1 VNFSRNKKIFSIF
14 TQNDTFSDR
23 LIILLFHLGFFIKNY
38 KNSVDKKEMQ
48 NIYDYIFRQ
57 LELSIREIGY
67 GDASINKK
75 MKNYLN
81 VFYSILDK
89 IERWENLSSKDKE
102 DTLKS
107 FINYEGNLNDLI
119 QYFEKFRD
127 YLSKKPFHLFTKGVI
142 KNEI

>member
-1 VNFSRNKKIFSIF
+1 
-14 TQNDTFSDR
+14 
-23 LIILLFHLGFFIKNY
+23 
-38 KNSVDKKEMQ
+38 MQ

-89 IERWENLSSKDKE
+89 IERWENLSSNEKE
-102 DTLKS
+102 DALKS

-142 KNEI
+142 KNKI

>member
-1 VNFSRNKKIFSIF
+1 
-14 TQNDTFSDR
+14 
-23 LIILLFHLGFFIKNY
+23 
-38 KNSVDKKEMQ
+38 MQ

-89 IERWENLSSKDKE
+89 IERWENLSPNEKE

-127 YLSKKPFHLFTKGVI
+127 YLSKKPFHLFTKEDFFFDDAASFKQTRNRRGV
-142 KNEI
+142 K